1 MPACPS
7 MHIPRYAPVYAR
19 PPTRPATLALSPFC
33 VLPHA
38 HARARQPA
46 SALLCRA
53 CSSPRRSIAML
64 APCAGHAC
72 LVRAPIRP
80 GEALLA
86 PLTSLFL
93 PAPVRH
99 RPSPLPTP
107 VPPTSLCA
115 RVLARALPV
124 VLKPVTAAPPL
135 PQPADHYRQPQSHGY
150 ALEPMHGAPAT
161 AREPNT
167 PLAPLPAL
175 DPHLR
180 HAHGHPHA
188 YSQPAGLRGS
198 QPTIPPDSAPGAGI
212 HIACESG
219 RAVANAASTRKP
231 RAVRVREREQQLQ
244 REMSSATAD

>member
-1 MPACPS
+1 
-7 MHIPRYAPVYAR
+7 MHPLTRTP
-19 PPTRPATLALSPFC
+19 PCLPTRLS
-33 VLPHA
+33 L
-38 HARARQPA
+38 
-46 SALLCRA
+46 
-53 CSSPRRSIAML
+53 
-64 APCAGHAC
+64 
-72 LVRAPIRP
+72 
-80 GEALLA
+80 ALLA
-86 PLTSLFL
+86 PGADAPALLICL
-93 PAPVRH
+93 PIRVRH
-99 RPSPLPTP
+99 HPSPLPTP
-107 VPPTSLCA
+107 APETSLFA
-115 RVLARALPV
+115 RVLARTWFPSLTRSRPQFSLAHALPV

-161 AREPNT
+161 ARKPNT
-167 PLAPLPAL
+167 PLAPLPAP

-198 QPTIPPDSAPGAGI
+198 QPAIPPDSAPGAGI